1 MKFTRQSLST
11 KADVGTLNWWGGG
24 LIDLAGGGHRYFL
37 DGSEVPAPLHWGGPP
52 FDLAVISA
60 TGLYAALCQRL
71 GTKGLLLSLS
81 DGRPKILR
89 ELNRSYYRSNVYE
102 YPVAFAT
109 APDGR
114 EKLIHCPEDY
124 CRLEIEDVISGA
136 FQKSPLGNE
145 REPGDA
151 FHSRLA
157 VSPSG
162 HRFMSAG
169 WVWHPMDVLGVYD
182 FHKACEDPSRLDKA
196 GEGPSLEDWGEVS
209 SAAFSDDDHVVIS
222 ENSPAVVWG
231 LASDRD
237 TACHIGVVS
246 LKEDTIVSRCS
257 HPLAA
262 GLMMPL
268 DREQIVAFYK
278 HPKVVHLPTGSVV
291 VEWPDISSGMDTS
304 SIIHHHDRSPP
315 IALDPANKRFAI
327 AQEKEITVVT
337 FQ

>member
-1 MKFTRQSLST
+1 MKFTQQRLST
-11 KADVGTLNWWGGG
+11 EADVGTLNWWGGG
-24 LIDLAGGGHRYFL
+24 LIDLAKGGCLYLL
-37 DGSEVPAPLHWGGPP
+37 DGSVLPAALYWGGPP

-60 TGLYAALCQRL
+60 SGLHAALCQRL

-81 DGRPKILR
+81 DSRPKILR
-89 ELNRSYYRSNVYE
+89 ELNRSYYHSHVYE

-109 APDGR
+109 APDGG

-124 CRLEIEDVISGA
+124 CRLEIEDVIGGA
-136 FQKSPLGNE
+136 RLKPPQDNE
-145 REPGDA
+145 RDPGDF

-162 HRFMSAG
+162 HRLMSAG

-182 FHKACEDPSRLDKA
+182 LHKACYDPSRLDKA
-196 GEGPSLEDWGEVS
+196 EEGPSLEGWGEVS
-209 SAAFSDDDHVVIS
+209 SAAFIDDDHVVIS

-231 LASDRD
+231 QSSDRD
-237 TACHIGVVS
+237 TTCHIGVVS
-246 LKEDTIVSRCS
+246 LREDTIVSRCS

-262 GLMMPL
+262 GLMMPI
-268 DREQIVAFYK
+268 DREHIVAFYK
-278 HPKVVHLPTGSVV
+278 HPKVIHLPTGRVV
-291 VEWPDISSGMDTS
+291 AAWPEISSGVETS
-304 SIIHHHDRSPP
+304 SIILHQDRSPP

-327 AQEKEITVVT
+327 AQGKEITVVT

>member
-1 MKFTRQSLST
+1 MKFTQQRLST

-24 LIDLAGGGHRYFL
+24 LIDLAEGGRHYLL
-37 DGSEVPAPLHWGGPP
+37 DGSVIPSALHWGGPP

-60 TGLYAALCQRL
+60 NGLHAALCQRL

-81 DGRPKILR
+81 GGRPRILR
-89 ELNRSYYRSNVYE
+89 ELNRSYYHSDVYE

-114 EKLIHCPEDY
+114 EKLIHCPEAY

-136 FQKSPLGNE
+136 RLKPPHDNE
-145 REPGDA
+145 REPGDF

-157 VSPSG
+157 VSPSRN
-162 HRFMSAG
+162 RFLSAG
-169 WVWHPMDVLGVYD
+169 WVWHPIDVLGVYD
-182 FHKACEDPSRLDKA
+182 FHKGCADPSSLDKA
-196 GEGPSLEDWGEVS
+196 EGPVLKDWGDVS
-209 SAAFSDDDHVVIS
+209 SAAFIDDDHVVIS

-231 LASDRD
+231 QGSDRD
-237 TACHIGVVS
+237 TTCHIGVVS
-246 LKEDTIVSRCS
+246 LKDEVILSRCT

-262 GLMMPL
+262 GLMMPV
-268 DREQIVAFYK
+268 DREHIVAFYK
-278 HPKVVHLPTGSVV
+278 HPKVVHLPTGTVLA
-291 VEWPDISSGMDTS
+291 EWPDISSGMDTS

-327 AQEKEITVVT
+327 AQGKEITVVT